1 MADFERKSVI
11 DVHAGLQPVTGW
23 PFDAGSRSAAA
34 CNHAFVIPSAV
45 HRAVVLV
52 DNRLPPRLVK
62 TLSLG
67 LRCGTKRHA
76 STSSGPAGTTRN
88 WPTFPLR
95 TVTDGWA
102 PAPTWSST
110 PPHAAELDT
119 PPKGGTTAV
128 TSGVCHPAGPAGP
141 TGSSVAQLQNRLINH
156 ATISMAFSIAWSNRA
171 NVVDAAVT
179 ATE

>member
-1 MADFERKSVI
+1 MR
-11 DVHAGLQPVTGW
+11 GLKTPPRYVFPW
-23 PFDAGSRSAAA
+23 FDSRFRDPPLRSTE
-34 CNHAFVIPSAV
+34 PRSWG
-45 HRAVVLV
+45 
-52 DNRLPPRLVK
+52 DNRLPPCPVK

-67 LRCGTKRHA
+67 LRCGTKRQA

-119 PPKGGTTAV
+119 PPRGAQRPLRQECATLRDLLAPLV
-128 TSGVCHPAGPAGP
+128 VQSRSFRTS
-141 TGSSVAQLQNRLINH
+141 
-156 ATISMAFSIAWSNRA
+156 
-171 NVVDAAVT
+171 
-179 ATE
+179 